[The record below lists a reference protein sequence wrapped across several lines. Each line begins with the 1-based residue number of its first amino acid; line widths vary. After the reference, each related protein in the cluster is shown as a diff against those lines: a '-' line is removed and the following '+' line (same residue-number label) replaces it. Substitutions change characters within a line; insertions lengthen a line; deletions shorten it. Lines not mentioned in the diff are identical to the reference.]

1 MVRKGVLMSS
11 SNLLRLGGLA
21 AVAAATLIFFT
32 QLLSFLLDESVPS
45 SPVVVNSV
53 LKLLA
58 VFLLLLGLVGLYAHQ
73 SEAAGPLGL
82 AGFLVAFL
90 GTMLLSGDLWLEA
103 FAFPYLGEAAPRL
116 IEQTPTG
123 TLAAGG
129 VASFITFAIGWVL
142 FAVASLRARVYP
154 RGAAILLTAGGAL
167 GFGFVIF
174 PGAGILLALAVGWM
188 GFSIGRSDRGN
199 GDAQPQRVR

>member
-1 MVRKGVLMSS
+1 MSS

-21 AVAAATLIFFT
+21 AVAAASLILFT

-45 SPVVVNSV
+45 TPVVVNSV

-58 VFLLLLGLVGLYAHQ
+58 SFLLLVGLVGLYAHQ

-103 FAFPYLGEAAPRL
+103 FAFPYLGEVAPRL

-123 TLAAGG
+123 TLAVGG
-129 VASFITFAIGWVL
+129 LASFITFAMGWVL
-142 FAVASLRARVYP
+142 FGVASLRARVFA
-154 RGAAILLTAGGAL
+154 RGAAIVLVAGGL
-167 GFGFVIF
+167 IGFGFVIF

-188 GFSIGRSDRGN
+188 GFSLGRSECGS
-199 GDAQPQRVR
+199 GDVQPQRVR

>member
-1 MVRKGVLMSS
+1 MSS

-21 AVAAATLIFFT
+21 AVAAATLILFT

-45 SPVVVNSV
+45 TPVVVNSV
-53 LKLLA
+53 LKLLSS
-58 VFLLLLGLVGLYAHQ
+58 FLLLVGLVGLYAHQ

-103 FAFPYLGEAAPRL
+103 FALPYLGEVAPRL

-123 TLAAGG
+123 TLAVGG
-129 VASFITFAIGWVL
+129 LASFTTFAMGWVL
-142 FAVASLRARVYP
+142 FGVASLRARVFA
-154 RGAAILLTAGGAL
+154 RGAAIVLVAGGL
-167 GFGFVIF
+167 IGFGFVIF

-188 GFSIGRSDRGN
+188 GFSLGRSARGS
-199 GDAQPQRVR
+199 GEVEPQRVR